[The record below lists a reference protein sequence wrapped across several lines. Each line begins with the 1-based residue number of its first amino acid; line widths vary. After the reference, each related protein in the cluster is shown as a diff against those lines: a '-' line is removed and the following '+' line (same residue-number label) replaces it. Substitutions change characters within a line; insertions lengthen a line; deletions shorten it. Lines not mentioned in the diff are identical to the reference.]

1 MARCKNCG
9 VIDPDYK
16 HLSCPNCPHG
26 WWRDKSANMDNGVP
40 SAPIGGG
47 NGGDRGTRHQELK
60 SEGGAEVKSEGG
72 AEVKLEDSETP
83 RQLG

>member
-1 MARCKNCG
+1 
-9 VIDPDYK
+9 
-16 HLSCPNCPHG
+16 
-26 WWRDKSANMDNGVP
+26 MDNGVP

-60 SEGGAEVKSEGG
+60 SEGGTEVKSEGG